1 MTSLTWNQ
9 FNDSS
14 RNALRIPDLDK
25 TTSIKNA
32 AQAYA
37 EAGWY
42 VLPVNEHS
50 KHAGSY
56 VGTNWPEQS
65 TRDPKQIEK
74 FFKFDGVNLAL
85 HVGKSGAVVFDVDNP
100 SLLPPDLEAAI
111 SKPEVPFQST
121 RMVGDSRRGHYPFAV
136 PKNFCFGNSVG
147 KFNTGF
153 GDVRGKNGII
163 IVEPSLHSNPEQFG
177 HYKWKRTGIL
187 PELPLNIALQLP
199 QRSGDSFSTLTRS
212 EAADFVSNN
221 NSETYPQLLKQR
233 IGCLLKNPPV
243 QNTRHGTFQRFLCT
257 AMKDAAAGFYS
268 ANQALAEIELVF
280 NSFKSI
286 ADQTPREFESMALWA
301 MAQVDAMTK
310 DEIALHTLTTAPHL
324 SDKLMNWVRNHD

>member
-14 RNALRIPDLDK
+14 RNALRIPNLDK
-25 TTSIKNA
+25 AWSVKNA
-32 AQAYA
+32 ALIYA

-42 VLPVNEHS
+42 VLPVNEQS

-56 VGTNWPEQS
+56 VGVNWPEQS
-65 TRDPKQIEK
+65 TRDPREIEK
-74 FFKFDGVNLAL
+74 FFKYDGVALAL
-85 HVGKSGAVVFDVDNP
+85 HVGKSNAVAFDVDNP
-100 SLLPPDLEAAI
+100 ALLPRDLEDAI
-111 SKPEVPFQST
+111 SNPEVPFQST
-121 RMVGDSRRGHYPFAV
+121 RMVGDSRRGHYLFAV
-136 PKNFCFGNSVG
+136 PKNSCFGNSVG

-163 IVEPSLHSNPEQFG
+163 IVEPSLHSNSEQFG

-187 PELPLNIALQLP
+187 PELPLNIALKLP
-199 QRSGDSFSTLTRS
+199 QRSGESFSTLTRG
-212 EAADFVSNN
+212 EAAEFVSNHN
-221 NSETYPQLLKQR
+221 LETYPQLLTQR
-233 IGCLLKNPPV
+233 IRYLLKNPPV
-243 QNTRHGTFQRFLCT
+243 QNTRHGTFQRFLCL

-268 ANQALAEIELVF
+268 ANYALVEIEMVF
-280 NSFKSI
+280 NSFKSVT
-286 ADQTPREFESMALWA
+286 DQTPREFESMALWA

-310 DEIALHTLTTAPHL
+310 DEIAIHSLTTAPHL